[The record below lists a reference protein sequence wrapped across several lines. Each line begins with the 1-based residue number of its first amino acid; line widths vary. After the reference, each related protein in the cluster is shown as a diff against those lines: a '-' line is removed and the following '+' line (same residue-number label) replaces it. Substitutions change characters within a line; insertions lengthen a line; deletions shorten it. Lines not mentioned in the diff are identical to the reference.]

1 MPNYKSRDEIN
12 EDENPTGGAMEVLNM
27 YGANQIVPKKEV
39 PVEDKN
45 NLLGGMLSD
54 IMNNKKPHRSMIR
67 AVLNM
72 KPKDIHI
79 IKRSAKRPKNWIK
92 NDIFIKGIDEI
103 DINNGFS
110 VELWYDEQEENNTI
124 QIFGDNGLIELEII
138 NTDTIKEL

>member
-1 MPNYKSRDEIN
+1 MKLILDKDNNIVCKVFKNRTNEEIRREIKKSIW
-12 EDENPTGGAMEVLNM
+12 
-27 YGANQIVPKKEV
+27 
-39 PVEDKN
+39 
-45 NLLGGMLSD
+45 
-54 IMNNKKPHRSMIR
+54 
-67 AVLNM
+67 NM
-72 KPKDIHI
+72 KI

>member
-1 MPNYKSRDEIN
+1 MKLILDKDNNIVCKVFKNRTNEQIRREIKKS
-12 EDENPTGGAMEVLNM
+12 VWNM
-27 YGANQIVPKKEV
+27 N
-39 PVEDKN
+39 
-45 NLLGGMLSD
+45 
-54 IMNNKKPHRSMIR
+54 
-67 AVLNM
+67 
-72 KPKDIHI
+72 I

-92 NDIFIKGIDEI
+92 NDIFIKGIDDI

>member
-1 MPNYKSRDEIN
+1 MKLILDKDNNIVCKVFKNRTNEQIRREIKKSIW
-12 EDENPTGGAMEVLNM
+12 NM
-27 YGANQIVPKKEV
+27 N
-39 PVEDKN
+39 
-45 NLLGGMLSD
+45 
-54 IMNNKKPHRSMIR
+54 
-67 AVLNM
+67 
-72 KPKDIHI
+72 I

>member
-1 MPNYKSRDEIN
+1 MKLILDKDNNIVCKVFKNRTNEQIRREIKKS
-12 EDENPTGGAMEVLNM
+12 VWNM
-27 YGANQIVPKKEV
+27 N
-39 PVEDKN
+39 
-45 NLLGGMLSD
+45 
-54 IMNNKKPHRSMIR
+54 
-67 AVLNM
+67 
-72 KPKDIHI
+72 I

-103 DINNGFS
+103 YINNCFS

>member
-1 MPNYKSRDEIN
+1 MKLILDKDNNIVCKVFKNRTNEQIRREIKKS
-12 EDENPTGGAMEVLNM
+12 VWNM
-27 YGANQIVPKKEV
+27 N
-39 PVEDKN
+39 
-45 NLLGGMLSD
+45 
-54 IMNNKKPHRSMIR
+54 
-67 AVLNM
+67 
-72 KPKDIHI
+72 I